1 MCKFL
6 TAWYFNTRH
15 ISGATIR
22 CGATAKQSNTLKA
35 CAFEQATISLAV
47 WQEQI
52 TGYKKTFPSFPT
64 QAETELI
71 MKETDVQ
78 TSSSTSGEYR
88 KRGMALIV
96 TMMMLVVVTM
106 SAVMLWNS
114 SYLDSLIAGNKRRE
128 NMAKFSAQSGI
139 NHFMAMNFQAQDVAT
154 MLDVLNKATLIE
166 PTQIPNTKQF
176 YKVEVSNCCD
186 QAGQRLPQDMF
197 KVIST
202 GYYGVKPNVMAEVVL
217 EAFIQTRSE

>member
-1 MCKFL
+1 M
-6 TAWYFNTRH
+6 
-15 ISGATIR
+15 
-22 CGATAKQSNTLKA
+22 
-35 CAFEQATISLAV
+35 
-47 WQEQI
+47 
-52 TGYKKTFPSFPT
+52 
-64 QAETELI
+64 
-71 MKETDVQ
+71 
-78 TSSSTSGEYR
+78 
-88 KRGMALIV
+88 IV

-186 QAGQRLPQDMF
+186 QSGQKFPQDMF
-197 KVIST
+197 
-202 GYYGVKPNVMAEVVL
+202 
-217 EAFIQTRSE
+217 

>member
-15 ISGATIR
+15 TSGATIR

-52 TGYKKTFPSFPT
+52 TGYKKTFPSFLT
-64 QAETELI
+64 QAETEPI

-88 KRGMALIV
+88 KRGMTLIV

-186 QAGQRLPQDMF
+186 QAGQRFPQDMF

>member
-1 MCKFL
+1 
-6 TAWYFNTRH
+6 
-15 ISGATIR
+15 
-22 CGATAKQSNTLKA
+22 
-35 CAFEQATISLAV
+35 
-47 WQEQI
+47 
-52 TGYKKTFPSFPT
+52 
-64 QAETELI
+64 
-71 MKETDVQ
+71 MKETAVQ

-88 KRGMALIV
+88 RRGMTLMV
-96 TMMMLVVVTM
+96 TLMMLVVVTT

-114 SYLDSLIAGNKRRE
+114 SYLDTLIAGNKRRE
-128 NMAKFSAQSGI
+128 SMAKFSAQSGI
-139 NHFMAMNFQAQDVAT
+139 NHFMAMNFQAEDVST

-186 QAGQRLPQDMF
+186 NNGQKFSNNMF

>member
-1 MCKFL
+1 
-6 TAWYFNTRH
+6 
-15 ISGATIR
+15 
-22 CGATAKQSNTLKA
+22 
-35 CAFEQATISLAV
+35 
-47 WQEQI
+47 
-52 TGYKKTFPSFPT
+52 
-64 QAETELI
+64 

-186 QAGQRLPQDMF
+186 QRGQKFPQDMF

-217 EAFIQTRSE
+217 EAFIQTREE